1 MKCTRK
7 LIISLT
13 YSDVAIIEAN
23 GNHVWVVR
31 VDIEAHHLKGTTDML
46 EHISR
51 MICVLT
57 PEFVLQMY
65 SG

>member
-1 MKCTRK
+1 MKCTPK
-7 LIISLT
+7 QIISLT

-31 VDIEAHHLKGTTDML
+31 VDIEAHHLNGTSDML
-46 EHISR
+46 EHISL
-51 MICVLT
+51 MISVLT
-57 PEFVLQMY
+57 PEFVLHMY